1 MPPPSLEQIPSL
13 STEHAGLLRACGISD
28 AAVLSTCD
36 ADELRLKLEY
46 AGWQAGLRHR
56 VPSVEAIRGWIVAS
70 EMLLEAGQDAAL
82 PSPAINGVRE
92 AYVAPKRPP
101 APPAG
106 TPAGAWTPPGLRVAK
121 EVAGVEPAADM
132 ESMAQQSAEA
142 DTRVWRKV
150 NPSKFRTIEDYNE
163 KPAEPLLRVAAETG
177 QPVNIPE
184 RAIPRISGS
193 ESKAPSRFV
202 VRGVVHPMGT
212 AVWIGA
218 LLSILWRLGL
228 LATLIWIP
236 FFFMKEDLQTNLAQ
250 HRMEALCV
258 LGGLALLGVGQL
270 WAMKLRCRVCS
281 CHLYYSRRTIKN
293 KKSHNIPG
301 TGKVFSL
308 SLHLL
313 IFRWFRC
320 MYCGTAIRLSER
332 KRDEDEE

>member
-1 MPPPSLEQIPSL
+1 MPPPSLEQIPAL
-13 STEHAGLLRACGISD
+13 STDHAGLLRACGVSD
-28 AAVLSTCD
+28 AVVLSTCD

-56 VPSVEAIRGWIVAS
+56 VPSVEAIRGWIVAAD
-70 EMLLEAGQDAAL
+70 MLVDSVPEAVTDSGTDG
-82 PSPAINGVRE
+82 IRE
-92 AYVAPKRPP
+92 AYVAPKRPA

-106 TPAGAWTPPGLRVAK
+106 TPSGAWTPPSLRVAK

-132 ESMAQQSAEA
+132 EAMAQQSAEA

-150 NPSKFRTIEDYNE
+150 NPSKFRTIDDYNE

-177 QPVNIPE
+177 QAVNIPE
-184 RAIPRISGS
+184 RAIPRITGT
-193 ESKAPSRFV
+193 EARAPSRFV

-218 LLSILWRLGL
+218 ALSILWRLGL

-236 FFFMKEDLQTNLAQ
+236 IFFMKEDLQTNLAQ
-250 HRMEALCV
+250 HRMEALYV
-258 LGGLALLGVGQL
+258 LGALAVLGMGQL
-270 WAMKLRCRVCS
+270 WALKLRCRVCS
-281 CHLYYSRRTIKN
+281 CHLFYSRRTIKN
-293 KKSHNIPG
+293 KKAHNIPG

-332 KRDEDEE
+332 NRDEDEE